1 MKFIA
6 YDLENKEHM
15 IQGYPECPHTDEPFV
30 EHLKE
35 VLGDCDDDE
44 TIQFSQWTTTDR
56 STMIQQ
62 QGKVP
67 DYINLIVSHLYRL
80 TSLSYIAKCQA
91 KQLQLRKEQIVS
103 SVALVLG
110 DFAEN

>member
-1 MKFIA
+1 MKLFLSPLNIKYIDLMKFVVC
-6 YDLENKEHM
+6 DLENKECM
-15 IQGYPECPHTDEPFV
+15 IQRCPECPHTDEPLV

-62 QGKVP
+62 QEKVP
-67 DYINLIVSHLYRL
+67 EYINLIVSQLHRL
-80 TSLSYIAKCQA
+80 
-91 KQLQLRKEQIVS
+91 KE
-103 SVALVLG
+103 
-110 DFAEN
+110 